1 MQARVEYYES
11 DSNLKGAMAMK
22 DILRSRGYE
31 VFMSRVN
38 NTTDD
43 DLNLFEIHQ
52 LALNS
57 GADVFFAIH
66 SNSSGSAT
74 LESWHRTSPTA
85 RPLHGA
91 VEVLLMA
98 TGRSI
103 AIVLAWACLDGT
115 NCPAFWLR
123 TVSTTIR

>member
-1 MQARVEYYES
+1 MVAGQIRPRVFLNPGHGGHDSDDRPCPFYNEGMQARVEYYES

-57 GADVFFAIH
+57 GADVFSPFIAIH
-66 SNSSGSAT
+66 QG
-74 LESWHRTSPTA
+74 L
-85 RPLHGA
+85 PLA
-91 VEVLLMA
+91 V
-98 TGRSI
+98 
-103 AIVLAWACLDGT
+103 
-115 NCPAFWLR
+115 
-123 TVSTTIR
+123 